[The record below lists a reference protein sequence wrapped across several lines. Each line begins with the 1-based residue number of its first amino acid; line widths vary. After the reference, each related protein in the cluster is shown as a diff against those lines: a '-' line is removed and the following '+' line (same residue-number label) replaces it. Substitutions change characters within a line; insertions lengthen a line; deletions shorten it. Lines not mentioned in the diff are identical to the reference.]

1 MKPALFRARTFPAI
15 GLLPLGHASLD
26 GVRGIPFLGC
36 TYAGTIYGNLAD
48 ASLRNAGTGVNAV
61 NSSFIVGSKCTV
73 VVPYGTPCPPAN
85 LYKTTFTGLAQ
96 GVQATSLDPGKTFSV
111 DEATFTNCPR
121 GIRMEGVSNA
131 AITRNNFAVND
142 FTGSY
147 YQFSVPYGAYSDQC
161 TGYKIENN
169 VFTSNHPH
177 TPHTGL
183 VIKDSGPNS
192 NTVYNNR
199 FDGFYEQNS
208 TALLIQGN
216 NAAPNGQLTG
226 LEVRCNEFG
235 QHGADNRYDVALTGT
250 YVTVRANQGRA
261 FQFQNDFTAPAGNL
275 FSLQGQSESDW
286 HVSSSNFV
294 NYFHHDGLT
303 QSWVPQY
310 FDPAYFLPQG
320 AGGPWPTSRSQ
331 ACPDHFQ
338 SGVVELQQLQAE
350 AVQQDVQL
358 QADRQAY
365 DATKDNGDTY
375 SLLSYVE
382 NSANSDVQVRNAL
395 QSIAPKVGAE
405 VWEAAFARQPAMDDW
420 YLTQAL
426 LANSPLQPEVM
437 DLCYK
442 STLGDF
448 YYNLVAEAQ
457 NGTNILSILESGIS
471 GHAGAK
477 ADAVSGLSHRS
488 WLDSTAVDSAI
499 TGLTAWQDNLL
510 VENSSEVRAGYYMA
524 KDLPG
529 ALQTLAEE
537 QIAADH
543 LPELHQ
549 VWKRWAMAEQQQ
561 GWAAADS
568 NTVDWLR
575 QLAEDRWTIG
585 SAQASAWLQALGA
598 APLEELI
605 LLPTPGLKSGRN
617 ERTRQRANS
626 EAVLHAWPNPSTGPV
641 NVLCNVSPTVVE
653 ASLRITD
660 LNGRLVQEQKLPA
673 GRGIAR
679 LAPGFAVP
687 GIYFAEL
694 RLDGIRAGQVKLVV
708 Q

>member
-36 TYAGTIYGNLAD
+36 TYAGTIYGNPAD

-85 LYKTTFTGLAQ
+85 LYKTTFAGLAQ

-235 QHGADNRYDVALTGT
+235 QHGADNRFDVALTGSNP
-250 YVTVRANQGRA
+250 TVKVNQGRV
-261 FQFQNDFTAPAGNL
+261 FTFPTDFAAPAGNL
-275 FSLQGQSESDW
+275 FSLQGQPESDW
-286 HVSSSNFV
+286 HVGASSNTV
-294 NYFHHDGLT
+294 NYYHHSGNG
-303 QSWVPQY
+303 SWYPTNVNPLL
-310 FDPAYFLPQG
+310 FRIDANG
-320 AGGPWPTSRSQ
+320 AWPTSRSQ

-382 NSANSDVQVRNAL
+382 NPANSDVQVRNAL
-395 QSIAPKVGAE
+395 QSIAPKVSAE

-471 GHAGAK
+471 GHAGAR
-477 ADAVSGLSHRS
+477 AIATTELGRRS

-585 SAQASAWLQALGA
+585 SAQAGAWLQALGE
-598 APLEELI
+598 APLDEVII
-605 LLPTPGLKSGRN
+605 LPADGLKRLPG
-617 ERTRQRANS
+617 QRPRRPQS
-626 EAVLHAWPNPSTGPV
+626 ETWMLQAWPNPSVGPV
-641 NVLCNVSPTVVE
+641 HIVCNVPPTV
-653 ASLRITD
+653 SKGCLRILD
-660 LNGRLVQEQKLPA
+660 LNGRLVKEEF
-673 GRGIAR
+673 
-679 LAPGFAVP
+679 LAPGAGIVELLP
-687 GIYFAEL
+687 GIAAPGLYMAEL
-694 RLDGIRAGQVKLVV
+694 HLDGIQAGRVKLAL

>member
-36 TYAGTIYGNLAD
+36 TYAGTIYGNPAD

-235 QHGADNRYDVALTGT
+235 Q
-250 YVTVRANQGRA
+250 
-261 FQFQNDFTAPAGNL
+261 
-275 FSLQGQSESDW
+275 
-286 HVSSSNFV
+286 
-294 NYFHHDGLT
+294 
-303 QSWVPQY
+303 
-310 FDPAYFLPQG
+310 
-320 AGGPWPTSRSQ
+320 
-331 ACPDHFQ
+331 
-338 SGVVELQQLQAE
+338 
-350 AVQQDVQL
+350 
-358 QADRQAY
+358 
-365 DATKDNGDTY
+365 
-375 SLLSYVE
+375 
-382 NSANSDVQVRNAL
+382 
-395 QSIAPKVGAE
+395 
-405 VWEAAFARQPAMDDW
+405 
-420 YLTQAL
+420 
-426 LANSPLQPEVM
+426 
-437 DLCYK
+437 
-442 STLGDF
+442 
-448 YYNLVAEAQ
+448 
-457 NGTNILSILESGIS
+457 
-471 GHAGAK
+471 
-477 ADAVSGLSHRS
+477 
-488 WLDSTAVDSAI
+488 
-499 TGLTAWQDNLL
+499 
-510 VENSSEVRAGYYMA
+510 
-524 KDLPG
+524 
-529 ALQTLAEE
+529 
-537 QIAADH
+537 
-543 LPELHQ
+543 
-549 VWKRWAMAEQQQ
+549 
-561 GWAAADS
+561 
-568 NTVDWLR
+568 
-575 QLAEDRWTIG
+575 
-585 SAQASAWLQALGA
+585 
-598 APLEELI
+598 
-605 LLPTPGLKSGRN
+605 
-617 ERTRQRANS
+617 
-626 EAVLHAWPNPSTGPV
+626 
-641 NVLCNVSPTVVE
+641 
-653 ASLRITD
+653 
-660 LNGRLVQEQKLPA
+660 
-673 GRGIAR
+673 
-679 LAPGFAVP
+679 
-687 GIYFAEL
+687 
-694 RLDGIRAGQVKLVV
+694 
-708 Q
+708 